1 MLGVFDFLILSFS
14 LALTLTVIVP
24 FTGVLVRFRANYNP
38 KSLHLDTEGGVV
50 PHTGPVVTSYIAM
63 FGRVYRIEG
72 WSGLYKGLMPT
83 ALSTLAVTVFILLAV
98 DTDKPRHG
106 KYRAPETGV
115 LGTLLYSITMLL
127 VSLPTAILTYRSIT
141 TPHKLSYF
149 GLMPSLRILL
159 TPTERRRPWI
169 LYLTPGLM
177 AAELLH
183 ISLVVLGLGPL
194 RRLMLPNLS
203 KPDLTWADI
212 SIPKMV
218 IYLVIVALSTAALSP
233 LEVIATRLAIQR
245 NHASSEY
252 NSVSQE
258 VEGDN
263 DESAEF
269 SGADEDVIGL
279 RHEADPYLGLV
290 DCAKRIIDE
299 EGVMTLY
306 RAWWLTLFGGLA
318 SAFA

>member
-1 MLGVFDFLILSFS
+1 
-14 LALTLTVIVP
+14 
-24 FTGVLVRFRANYNP
+24 
-38 KSLHLDTEGGVV
+38 
-50 PHTGPVVTSYIAM
+50 
-63 FGRVYRIEG
+63 
-72 WSGLYKGLMPT
+72 MPT
-83 ALSTLAVTVFILLAV
+83 ALSTLAVTVFILLFV

-106 KYRAPETGV
+106 KYRAPETDV
-115 LGTLLYSITMLL
+115 LVITSVFPIANARINVFYIGNSL
-127 VSLPTAILTYRSIT
+127 VQCHDALGFFTHRHLNLPVRYLAPSLPSSHSACFSSIT

-183 ISLVVLGLGPL
+183 ISVVVLGLGPL

-203 KPDLTWADI
+203 KPDLTWADL

-269 SGADEDVIGL
+269 AGVDEDVIGSVNTDL
-279 RHEADPYLGLV
+279 TCLLQNANT
-290 DCAKRIIDE
+290 IIGYDTRQILIS
-299 EGVMTLY
+299 V
-306 RAWWLTLFGGLA
+306 
-318 SAFA
+318 